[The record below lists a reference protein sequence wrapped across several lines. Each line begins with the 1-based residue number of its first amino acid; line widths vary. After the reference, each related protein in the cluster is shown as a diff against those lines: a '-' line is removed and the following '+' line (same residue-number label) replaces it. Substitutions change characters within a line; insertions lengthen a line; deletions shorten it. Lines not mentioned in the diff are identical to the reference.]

1 MVVFVY
7 VYLEVVDFSMMFV
20 CWIPLSQSGM
30 VCDVYLGMG
39 IWLWVVPLFASWF
52 VISLLEVSLCALIF
66 VLLC

>member
-1 MVVFVY
+1 
-7 VYLEVVDFSMMFV
+7 
-20 CWIPLSQSGM
+20 M
-30 VCDVYLGMG
+30 VCDVYHGME